1 MVRIKTL
8 LNLLGS
14 IVAILALAPVLPYL
28 SPFGIGVAVIG
39 VPADLVRSS

>member
-28 SPFGIGVAVIG
+28 
-39 VPADLVRSS
+39 LLL